1 MLEKNLQALPHV
13 LVSSGSFSG
22 DRGIGVCVVGGGAL
36 SGGSF
41 RPGGQSAAGRDSG
54 LEKRL

>member
-13 LVSSGSFSG
+13 LVSSSSTGVY
-22 DRGIGVCVVGGGAL
+22 VCVGVL

-41 RPGGQSAAGRDSG
+41 RPGGQSTAGRDSG